1 LKQRHRAQLG
11 VLRFL
16 VKELGAINNM
26 NQGARNKGRTALHL
40 AAMNGRVAAVRCI
53 IKELS
58 ADVNRKDS
66 DGWIAMQFA
75 ACSGHADVMLCMA
88 MEFGVD
94 VHQTMPGGR
103 SALFVGAA
111 LGHVAVVRCMIKE
124 LGADVNQ
131 ATHKGGTP
139 LFMVAKRGFMA
150 GVQCLVSEGGADV
163 NQASYDNTTPVFEAA
178 YNGHLPIV
186 AWLLSE
192 GGVDISML
200 NLDGESLWSEI
211 NLHEANDAELAALL
225 RIMVLLADPPAAFL
239 AKLSPAHILI
249 AARGALLR
257 AAKPSYV
264 EQQRALIAD
273 HCPLP
278 AVLLPCVVGYA
289 APTHEDMWT
298 DWAR

>member
-1 LKQRHRAQLG
+1 
-11 VLRFL
+11 
-16 VKELGAINNM
+16 
-26 NQGARNKGRTALHL
+26 
-40 AAMNGRVAAVRCI
+40 
-53 IKELS
+53 
-58 ADVNRKDS
+58 
-66 DGWIAMQFA
+66 
-75 ACSGHADVMLCMA
+75 MA

-163 NQASYDNTTPVFEAA
+163 NQALLS
-178 YNGHLPIV
+178 V

-192 GGVDISML
+192 GGVDISM
-200 NLDGESLWSEI
+200 SLWNWI
-211 NLHEANDAELAALL
+211 DLDEADDADLAALL
-225 RIMVLLADPPAAFL
+225 RVMVLLADPPPDFL
-239 AKLSPAHILI
+239 SDLSPAHALI

-257 AAKPSYV
+257 AEMPSYV
-264 EQQRALIAD
+264 EQQRALIVD
-273 HCPLP
+273 HCFLP
-278 AVLLPCVVGYA
+278 AVLLPCGASYA
-289 APTHEDMWT
+289 APTRDDMWT
-298 DWAR
+298 DWARWM